1 MDSMVF
7 GRHLDSMVF
16 GRHLDS
22 YHTSLLCL
30 FNFYQKNCPLESPRS
45 FFKDLQSLKKT
56 LSDSLHYQGR
66 LQRLRQR
73 GIMISAPRSWG
84 YRCFLNHVS
93 SYSLLTMF
101 SIVQV
106 AMFHLAKFVKLRSML
121 CLYVLG
127 RLQNVCGFLNLH
139 GSLHVREDPP
149 VVLRF
154 ISHPLRTLCV
164 ASSSTLRYEFALLK
178 NLCIMPLTPP
188 CDITILARTHAKALL
203 CVALLVQTR
212 RLPLAP
218 SPTPSR
224 LLTLAICSSNDL
236 FLEEV
241 STTFD
246 LTCSTKLLSFWFT
259 ALKDHL
265 PCTFIYLV
273 FFLVLTL
280 GYALYYCAFNF
291 GISDSSYLCICY
303 LF

>member
-1 MDSMVF
+1 MLSTPSDAQSHRKPSPVQNGGGGGANLIPVKVPCLGLLF
-7 GRHLDSMVF
+7 RHLGLGPDRLFSRPIFNRCSPISFLQKSRYRLKLLLSSLSIRLCRFMDSMVF

-106 AMFHLAKFVKLRSML
+106 AMFHSAKFVKLRSML

-149 VVLRF
+149 VMLRF

-203 CVALLVQTR
+203 
-212 RLPLAP
+212 
-218 SPTPSR
+218 
-224 LLTLAICSSNDL
+224 
-236 FLEEV
+236 
-241 STTFD
+241 
-246 LTCSTKLLSFWFT
+246 
-259 ALKDHL
+259 
-265 PCTFIYLV
+265 
-273 FFLVLTL
+273 
-280 GYALYYCAFNF
+280 
-291 GISDSSYLCICY
+291 
-303 LF
+303 